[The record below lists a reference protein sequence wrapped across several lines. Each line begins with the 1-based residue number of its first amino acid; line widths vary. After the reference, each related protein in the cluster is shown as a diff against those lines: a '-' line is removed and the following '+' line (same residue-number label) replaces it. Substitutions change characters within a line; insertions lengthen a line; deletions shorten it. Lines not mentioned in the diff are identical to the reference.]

1 MNNSIIKSHF
11 YNALIKYYKTE
22 FNLQMKKKLEDLKT
36 KIVSDDINF
45 TNEEKDNILSLIS
58 IEENKYI
65 KKTKKIENKILIDEC
80 DFEHYIQTILINI
93 DGREFLQ
100 DENGFLYENNDENTI
115 IGMIK
120 EDEILYFN

>member
-11 YNALIKYYKTE
+11 YNNLIKYYKTE
-22 FNLQMKKKLEDLKT
+22 FNLQMKQKLEDLKN
-36 KIVSDDINF
+36 KIVSDNTNF
-45 TNEEKDNILSLIS
+45 TDEEKENILSLIS

-65 KKTKKIENKILIDEC
+65 KKTKKIENKISIDEC
-80 DFEHYIQTILINI
+80 DFEHYIQTILVNI
-93 DGREFLQ
+93 DGKEFLQ